1 MRALAIGLAT
11 APLAFGAAAAQ
22 NVDVLVEDRIA
33 LEDWSYADL
42 YAGKSWRAQQ
52 LLGAPVTGR
61 DDTDEAIGEVA
72 NILVDGNGYVEA
84 VLADVGGIVD
94 VGETRLRVPWDALTV
109 DFGGERPSVAIPVVE
124 DSIERFNLFAG
135 TDGELQ
141 LVEPDAPELQ
151 RTWRVTELIDD
162 YVVLADGGRYGWV
175 DDVVV
180 GGDGLVQAVI
190 VPAVGG
196 PGPAHPYAYPF
207 YGYEQGYRPGRNYYA
222 VPYDADEVTRL
233 EPVELDKIVPSDAA
247 G

>member
-11 APLAFGAAAAQ
+11 TPLTLAAAGAQ

-52 LLGAPVTGR
+52 LLGAPVRAR
-61 DDTDEAIGEVA
+61 DGTDDAIGEVA

-84 VLADVGGIVD
+84 VLADVGGILD
-94 VGETRLRVPWDALTV
+94 LGETRLRVPWEALTV
-109 DFGGERPSVAIPVVE
+109 DFGGETPSVAIPVVE
-124 DSIERFNLFAG
+124 ESVERFDLFSG

-141 LVEPDAPELQ
+141 LVEPDAPEWQ

-162 YVVLADGGRYGWV
+162 YVVLADGNRYGWV

-190 VPAVGG
+190 VGAVGG

-207 YGYEQGYRPGRNYYA
+207 FGYEQGYRAGRNYYA
-222 VPYDADEVTRL
+222 LPYDAAEVTRL
-233 EPVELDKIVPSDAA
+233 EPVDVEKIVPGDAA